1 MVVRDADPFSRVS
14 RIIDVDGEENAIL
27 RYAQDRQSAPKG
39 IAPLPRRK
47 GFNKVRLE
55 MCWSETSPIVLSS
68 SVGRLLMD
76 KRWAAEY
83 HGWNEITLE
92 RRPFMFGIGHA
103 PEIIILLIIV
113 LLVFGPGKLPEIG
126 SAVGRGIREF
136 RDATTG
142 SGSPQPMITP
152 AAPPQTI
159 QQPAQQ
165 WAPPAPQAQPGQTPT
180 EAYSQNQAD
189 HVSVG

>member
-1 MVVRDADPFSRVS
+1 
-14 RIIDVDGEENAIL
+14 
-27 RYAQDRQSAPKG
+27 
-39 IAPLPRRK
+39 
-47 GFNKVRLE
+47 
-55 MCWSETSPIVLSS
+55 
-68 SVGRLLMD
+68 
-76 KRWAAEY
+76 
-83 HGWNEITLE
+83 
-92 RRPFMFGIGHA
+92 MFGIGHA

-142 SGSPQPMITP
+142 VGSPQPMITP

-165 WAPPAPQAQPGQTPT
+165 WTPPQAQPGQTAS
-180 EAYSQNQAD
+180 EVYSQNQAD

>member
-1 MVVRDADPFSRVS
+1 
-14 RIIDVDGEENAIL
+14 
-27 RYAQDRQSAPKG
+27 
-39 IAPLPRRK
+39 
-47 GFNKVRLE
+47 
-55 MCWSETSPIVLSS
+55 
-68 SVGRLLMD
+68 
-76 KRWAAEY
+76 
-83 HGWNEITLE
+83 
-92 RRPFMFGIGHA
+92 MFGVGHA

-142 SGSPQPMITP
+142 VGSPQPMITP

-165 WAPPAPQAQPGQTPT
+165 WAPPVPQAQPGQAPT
-180 EAYSQNQAD
+180 EAYTQSQPD

>member
-1 MVVRDADPFSRVS
+1 
-14 RIIDVDGEENAIL
+14 
-27 RYAQDRQSAPKG
+27 
-39 IAPLPRRK
+39 
-47 GFNKVRLE
+47 
-55 MCWSETSPIVLSS
+55 
-68 SVGRLLMD
+68 
-76 KRWAAEY
+76 
-83 HGWNEITLE
+83 
-92 RRPFMFGIGHA
+92 MFGIGHA

-142 SGSPQPMITP
+142 SDHHQSMITP
-152 AAPPQTI
+152 SAPAPSI

-165 WAPPAPQAQPGQTPT
+165 WTPPTSQAQPGQTA
-180 EAYSQNQAD
+180 EVNAQNQSD

>member
-1 MVVRDADPFSRVS
+1 
-14 RIIDVDGEENAIL
+14 
-27 RYAQDRQSAPKG
+27 
-39 IAPLPRRK
+39 
-47 GFNKVRLE
+47 
-55 MCWSETSPIVLSS
+55 
-68 SVGRLLMD
+68 
-76 KRWAAEY
+76 
-83 HGWNEITLE
+83 
-92 RRPFMFGIGHA
+92 MFGIGHA

-142 SGSPQPMITP
+142 NDHHQAMITP
-152 AAPPQTI
+152 PAPAPSI

-165 WAPPAPQAQPGQTPT
+165 WAPPTAQAQPVQTAADPD
-180 EAYSQNQAD
+180 ASRPD

>member
-1 MVVRDADPFSRVS
+1 
-14 RIIDVDGEENAIL
+14 
-27 RYAQDRQSAPKG
+27 
-39 IAPLPRRK
+39 
-47 GFNKVRLE
+47 
-55 MCWSETSPIVLSS
+55 
-68 SVGRLLMD
+68 MD
-76 KRWAAEY
+76 KRRGGEY
-83 HGWNEITLE
+83 HGWNEIALE
-92 RRPFMFGIGHA
+92 RRPIMFGVGHA
-103 PEIIILLIIV
+103 PEIIILLVVV

-136 RDATTG
+136 RDATNG

-165 WAPPAPQAQPGQTPT
+165 WTPPQAQPGQAPT
-180 EAYSQNQAD
+180 EAYTHSQPD